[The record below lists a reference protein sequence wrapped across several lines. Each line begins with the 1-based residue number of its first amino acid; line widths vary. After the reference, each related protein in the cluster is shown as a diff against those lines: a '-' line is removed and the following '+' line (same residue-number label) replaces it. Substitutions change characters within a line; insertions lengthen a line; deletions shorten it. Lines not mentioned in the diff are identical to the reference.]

1 MFEQMLYQEPAH
13 LVYFDPT
20 AHVLDEADV
29 FLGLRRL
36 WAIWS
41 LRTKWL
47 VRSIKN
53 RLAVSTV
60 ANDTRWLR
68 PALRLANGLWFI
80 PALYVVGALAVSVIL
95 VHWDESDPIDLIRSI
110 NSSSATAA
118 LSALGSGML
127 AFTGFVTSIIF
138 MVVQFGTSEFSSRF
152 VAYFNR
158 DRTLKFALST
168 FSATF
173 VFALFSTAQVGRG
186 AAAFVPTRT
195 LIAALIL
202 LLLSIAMF
210 LLLIDHTSTG
220 LRVASVVQSVDGDA
234 RKVFDVV
241 YPSSASDAAAAEKST
256 RSLDRLTPVQTV
268 RQGVVGSV
276 VVALDRAG
284 LANFAER
291 HDGVIELVPAVGE
304 HLQAGG
310 ALLRVYGP
318 RQLPE
323 RRLRRRVVLGDERT
337 LDFDPAFAFRML
349 VDVAI
354 KALSPAVNDP
364 TTAVQS
370 LDRIEGLL
378 HYAAEKHLS
387 TGIVTDRH
395 GAVRLVYPVPT
406 WEDLVELALDEIRAF
421 GAGQY
426 QVVRR
431 LRALLDAL
439 IADVPE
445 RRRPALLQQRS
456 LLDDA
461 VAAAIPAGQRADALV
476 ADRQGIGMSRRSR
489 E

>member
-1 MFEQMLYQEPAH
+1 M
-13 LVYFDPT
+13 
-20 AHVLDEADV
+20 
-29 FLGLRRL
+29 
-36 WAIWS
+36 
-41 LRTKWL
+41 
-47 VRSIKN
+47 RSTKN
-53 RLAVSTV
+53 RLAVPTV
-60 ANDTRWLR
+60 ANDTRWR
-68 PALRLANGLWFI
+68 RAARRLSNSLWFV
-80 PALYVVGALAVSVIL
+80 PALYVVGALALSVIL
-95 VHWDESDPIDLIRSI
+95 VHWDESDPINLIRSI

-127 AFTGFVTSIIF
+127 AFTGFVTSIIL
-138 MVVQFGTSEFSSRF
+138 MVVQFGTSEFSPRF
-152 VAYFNR
+152 VAYISR

-173 VFALFSTAQVGRG
+173 LFALVSTAQVGRG
-186 AAAFVPTRT
+186 TAAFVPTRT
-195 LIAALIL
+195 LIGALVL

-220 LRVASVVQSVDGDA
+220 LRVAYVVQAIDGDA
-234 RKVFDVV
+234 RKVFDAV
-241 YPSSASDAAAAEKST
+241 YPSSASDAAAAGKT
-256 RSLDRLTPVQTV
+256 ALSLDQLTPVQTI

-276 VVALDRAG
+276 VVALDRTG
-284 LANFAER
+284 IANFAEQ
-291 HDGVIELVPAVGE
+291 HDAVIELVPAVGD
-304 HLQAGG
+304 HVPAGG
-310 ALLRVYGP
+310 ALLHVYGSC
-318 RQLPE
+318 QLPE
-323 RRLRRRVVLGDERT
+323 RRLRRSVVLGDERT
-337 LDFDPAFAFRML
+337 LDDDPAFAFRML

-378 HYAAEKHLS
+378 HYAAAKHLS

-395 GAVRLVYPVPT
+395 GAVRLVYPAPT

-445 RRRPALLQQRS
+445 RRQPALLQQRS

-461 VAAAIPAGQRADALV
+461 VAAAFPPNQRADALV
-476 ADRQGIGMSRRSR
+476 ADRQGIGMSRRPR
-489 E
+489 Q